1 MIMNKIKRAI
11 ALTMAAVMLMSITG
25 CHKKIEKIDEE
36 DVIAALEDVL
46 GLEEGEDSD
55 DETEH
60 YTVVRNSTGR
70 DYSIVVNVDRE
81 EGSYDIEYI
90 IYEDEDFAERH
101 FEYCY
106 ECYTDASAYRDY
118 EYNLYYKEGECGYI
132 VEEYREVF
140 LAAYYVDN
148 MMISVSSHSVN
159 DNGKIKEFLSE
170 LGLPV
175 LE

>member
-11 ALTMAAVMLMSITG
+11 ALTMEAVMLMSITG

-55 DETEH
+55 DETDH
-60 YTVVRNSTGR
+60 YTVTHTYNGR
-70 DYSIVVNVDRE
+70 DCSIVVNVDRE

-90 IYEDEDFAERH
+90 IYEDEDFAQRH
-101 FEYCY
+101 FEYYY
-106 ECYTDASAYRDY
+106 EYYTDPAIYREFDY
-118 EYNLYYKEGECGYI
+118 LIDYKAGEWGYI
-132 VEEYREVF
+132 VKDLDGVL
-140 LAAYYVDN
+140 LAVYYVDD
-148 MMISVSSHSVN
+148 MMITVDSRSENNNEKVKV
-159 DNGKIKEFLSE
+159 FLSE
-170 LGLPV
+170 LGLPL